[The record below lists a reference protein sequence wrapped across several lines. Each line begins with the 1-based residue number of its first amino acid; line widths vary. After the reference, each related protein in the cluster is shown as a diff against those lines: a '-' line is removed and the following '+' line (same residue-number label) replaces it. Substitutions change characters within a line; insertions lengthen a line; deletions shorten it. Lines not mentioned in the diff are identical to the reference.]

1 MRSGVR
7 QVTSSEITIEQNN
20 KQNADGL
27 TLSTWLRDHVFV
39 ASLIVLI
46 VSLVPRLF
54 LTLSADRDE
63 LNFPD
68 SPTYYANATSLLEHG
83 AVLDGRQKPEVFR
96 TPGYPVFLLAI
107 MVATGTTGKDLY
119 GEDLR
124 RVLAVQTMITSWS
137 VVFLYWLARK
147 ILPPVVAFTGA
158 CLAAFSPW
166 GAVMAGFPL
175 TEGLYLLIL
184 AILFLMMYLVIEHAT
199 KLSTVVIGGVF
210 IGLLT
215 STAVLVRPIWP
226 LVILVAITLFL
237 LCGDQRKKAW
247 VLVTVMLISAASP
260 IYLWKVRNQ
269 REAQFDGLNV
279 GPGVNAY
286 QYFAP
291 AVKAQLKGAEGDRWT
306 MKEAARKE
314 EAQWSQGLSVQ
325 ETNDERWRRANAFF
339 REHPFLTVYTFGLNA
354 GEALIHPHPQILKPA
369 GLSFSGDTWVL
380 AGWWVALLMLAG
392 LGICGAPDRERDGG
406 VIQRKW
412 LIAVLGI
419 CLSLTLT
426 SGITYGAASRLRAP
440 MELIIP
446 FLAAIGLMRII
457 HLLSR
462 N

>member
-1 MRSGVR
+1 MQATDSERTFDRNDKRKVR
-7 QVTSSEITIEQNN
+7 DLNLSS
-20 KQNADGL
+20 
-27 TLSTWLRDHVFV
+27 WLRDHAYLATV
-39 ASLIVLI
+39 IVLI
-46 VSLVPRLF
+46 ASLVPRLF
-54 LTLSADRDE
+54 LTLSTDREE

-124 RVLAVQTMITSWS
+124 RVLVVQTMITSWS

-147 ILPPVVAFTGA
+147 ILPPVVAFAGA

-184 AILFLMMYLVIEHAT
+184 ALLFLMMYLVIEHAT

-226 LVILVAITLFL
+226 LIILVAIALFL

-247 VLVTVMLISAASP
+247 VLVAVMLISATSP
-260 IYLWKVRNQ
+260 LYLWKARNQ

-306 MKEAARKE
+306 MKEEARKE
-314 EAQWSQGLSVQ
+314 EQRWSQGLSVQ

-354 GEALIHPHPQILKPA
+354 AEALIHPHPQILKPA
-369 GLSFSGDTWVL
+369 GMSFPGDTWVL
-380 AGWWVALLMLAG
+380 AGLWVALLMLAG
-392 LGICGAPDRERDGG
+392 LGICCTPNKDRDGG

-419 CLSLTLT
+419 CLSLTMA
-426 SGITYGAASRLRAP
+426 SGITYGAGSRLRAP
-440 MELIIP
+440 MELIVP
-446 FLAAIGLMRII
+446 LLAAIGLMHII
-457 HLLSR
+457 RLLSR